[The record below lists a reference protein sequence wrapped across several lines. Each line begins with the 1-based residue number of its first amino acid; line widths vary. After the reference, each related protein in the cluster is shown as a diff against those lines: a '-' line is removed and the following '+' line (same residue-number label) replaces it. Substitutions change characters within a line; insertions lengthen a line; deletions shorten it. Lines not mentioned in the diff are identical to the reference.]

1 MQETWAQARWELE
14 RVVEGDGVV
23 LSLYR
28 AAGIGRHSGLE
39 VVREV
44 AAVHRIRTGLIASE
58 LAYLDRDEA
67 VAAARLHESVDSS
80 PA

>member
-1 MQETWAQARWELE
+1 
-14 RVVEGDGVV
+14 VEGDGVV

-28 AAGIGRHSGLE
+28 AVGIGRHSGLE

-44 AAVHRIRTGLIASE
+44 AAVHRIRIGLIASE
-58 LAYLDRDEA
+58 RVYLDRDEA

-80 PA
+80 PD